1 MYVCI
6 CIYISYIYIYTVYI
20 YIYIYGF
27 VATHVLGH
35 MVYGYV
41 IAVKSK
47 SISFPLSM

>member
-1 MYVCI
+1 MYM
-6 CIYISYIYIYTVYI
+6 YIYIIYI
-20 YIYIYGF
+20 YIHRIYIYGF
-27 VATHVLGH
+27 VATHALGH